1 MQENRQLRLGE
12 VIRKTG
18 LSKSE
23 IYRRIKESHFP
34 RQIRISYRISVWPEA
49 AVDAWMEALE

>member
-1 MQENRQLRLGE
+1 MREQRLLRLGE

-23 IYRRIKESHFP
+23 IYRRVKDKRFP
-34 RQIRISYRISVWPEA
+34 AQIRISYRIAAWSES
-49 AVDAWMEALE
+49 AVDDWVRAPT